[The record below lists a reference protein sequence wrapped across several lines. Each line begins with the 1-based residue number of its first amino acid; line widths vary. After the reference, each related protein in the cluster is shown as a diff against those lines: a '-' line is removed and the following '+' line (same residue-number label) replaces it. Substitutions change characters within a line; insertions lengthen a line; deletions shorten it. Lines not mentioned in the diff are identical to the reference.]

1 VAVPCFV
8 LFFHLRVA
16 RTVLTCSGSLMSH
29 SVVKRFS
36 LLIAVP
42 IVSSACPFLLSCHA
56 WLSMLSSFGA
66 GWFSII
72 LVV

>member
-1 VAVPCFV
+1 M
-8 LFFHLRVA
+8 LFFHVTVA
-16 RTVLTCSGSLMSH
+16 RMVLTCSGSFMLH
-29 SVVKRFS
+29 SLDSAFS
-36 LLIAVP
+36 LVVAVT
-42 IVSSACPFLLSCHA
+42 IVDSALPSFLSCHA